1 MFIFESMSQA
11 LLMGKLKKKFLD
23 LKFGS
28 QARNR
33 RNNKEKKFAAKVN
46 LQGHVDILLVFIA
59 HKRSLTA
66 IRYLKILFSKS
77 N

>member
-1 MFIFESMSQA
+1 MSQA

-23 LKFGS
+23 LKCGS

-46 LQGHVDILLVFIA
+46 LQGQP
-59 HKRSLTA
+59 
-66 IRYLKILFSKS
+66 
-77 N
+77 